1 MIESFPPKLTARQ
14 QQILELI
21 QNAIARTGAPP
32 TRAEIA
38 TELGFKSANA
48 AEEHLQ
54 ALARKGMIELVS
66 GTSRGI
72 RLRSSDLQ
80 AINDQRAQQLTLP
93 MPGLSQLMLPLIG
106 RVAAGSPILA
116 QEHVDQT
123 YHVER
128 SLFQRTPD
136 YLLRVRGMSMR
147 DVGILDGDL
156 LAVQSSKD
164 AKNGQIVVAR
174 LGDDVTVKRFMRRD
188 HQIELHAENPDYKT
202 IVLDSQQ
209 LPNLTRWVG
218 AALAGGGRF
227 VRTAHRLWQTLR
239 VRLFRINPA
248 CVQPLS
254 GVSHGNPHHLQ
265 DLARTA
271 AVDRQLAA
279 IPSVPL
285 QDPQTAA
292 NADAA
297 VCQGRMVGQQAT
309 KAVAASLSQRFHGR
323 GFAPLTACN
332 HPPEARQ
339 PTGSK
344 RLPGHFRA
352 HGRCLCRTGPPGRD
366 GAPNRTR
373 LTAQRLNRMLMAAQ

>member
-147 DVGILDGDL
+147 EVGILDGDL

-202 IVLDSQQ
+202 IV
-209 LPNLTRWVG
+209 
-218 AALAGGGRF
+218 
-227 VRTAHRLWQTLR
+227 
-239 VRLFRINPA
+239 
-248 CVQPLS
+248 VQP
-254 GVSHGNPHHLQ
+254 GEPFEIEG
-265 DLARTA
+265 LA
-271 AVDRQLAA
+271 
-279 IPSVPL
+279 
-285 QDPQTAA
+285 
-292 NADAA
+292 
-297 VCQGRMVGQQAT
+297 VGLIRNSFQI
-309 KAVAASLSQRFHGR
+309 
-323 GFAPLTACN
+323 
-332 HPPEARQ
+332 
-339 PTGSK
+339 
-344 RLPGHFRA
+344 
-352 HGRCLCRTGPPGRD
+352 
-366 GAPNRTR
+366 
-373 LTAQRLNRMLMAAQ
+373 

>member
-1 MIESFPPKLTARQ
+1 MSESFPPKLTARQ

-72 RLRSSDLQ
+72 RLRSRDLQ
-80 AINDQRAQQLTLP
+80 AINDQRTHQLTLP

-156 LAVQSSKD
+156 LAVQSGKD

-202 IVLDSQQ
+202 IV
-209 LPNLTRWVG
+209 
-218 AALAGGGRF
+218 
-227 VRTAHRLWQTLR
+227 
-239 VRLFRINPA
+239 
-248 CVQPLS
+248 VQP
-254 GVSHGNPHHLQ
+254 GEPFEIEG
-265 DLARTA
+265 LA
-271 AVDRQLAA
+271 
-279 IPSVPL
+279 
-285 QDPQTAA
+285 
-292 NADAA
+292 
-297 VCQGRMVGQQAT
+297 VGLIRNSFQI
-309 KAVAASLSQRFHGR
+309 
-323 GFAPLTACN
+323 
-332 HPPEARQ
+332 
-339 PTGSK
+339 
-344 RLPGHFRA
+344 
-352 HGRCLCRTGPPGRD
+352 
-366 GAPNRTR
+366 
-373 LTAQRLNRMLMAAQ
+373 